1 MKTKQR
7 TQGMMIILQSIFSGH
22 RENTEDV
29 QFQKFLFFNKYLT
42 NPYVHCSYSTVQK
55 RTGCT

>member
-7 TQGMMIILQSIFSGH
+7 TQGIMIILQAIFSGH
-22 RENTEDV
+22 RESTEDV
-29 QFQKFLFFNKYLT
+29 QFQKFLFFNRHLT
-42 NPYVHCSYSTVQK
+42 NPYVHCSYSDVQR

>member
-7 TQGMMIILQSIFSGH
+7 TQGIMIILQAIFSGH
-22 RENTEDV
+22 RESTEDV
-29 QFQKFLFFNKYLT
+29 QFKKFLFFNRHLT
-42 NPYVHCSYSTVQK
+42 NPYVHCSYSDVQR